1 MPLLQTFFYANICL
15 LKYHVVLYLGV
26 ACMYILKKKVAMKME
41 ILAFYKPG
49 YDIWVVLCGHWFG
62 NLC

>member
-1 MPLLQTFFYANICL
+1 M
-15 LKYHVVLYLGV
+15 LKK
-26 ACMYILKKKVAMKME
+26 KKKVAMEME
-41 ILAFYKPG
+41 ILAFYKSG